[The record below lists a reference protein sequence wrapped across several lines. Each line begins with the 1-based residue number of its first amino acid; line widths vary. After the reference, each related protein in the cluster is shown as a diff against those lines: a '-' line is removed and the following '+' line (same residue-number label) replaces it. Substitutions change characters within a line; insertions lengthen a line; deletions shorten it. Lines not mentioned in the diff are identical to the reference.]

1 MTRGWRGDV
10 TASETAALLVV
21 LLCGRVAFWHLEG
34 IAAEWV
40 WRRADPGY
48 ETTGTQRQLEKKFLR
63 VLFNGDAR
71 DAKYRDMA
79 KWTALALVVNFP
91 ALVSDMH
98 SYLPSEEERVEA
110 TFAQALVLLVVF
122 FVANIF
128 CRAGVYPLAYMVCAG
143 RAPSVKPE
151 ADDQGVK
158 PADRESGANANVEAA
173 TVVEAMP
180 DSAPRVEDS
189 SLLIVDVTEE
199 AE

>member
-10 TASETAALLVV
+10 SASETAALLVV
-21 LLCGRVAFWHLEG
+21 LLCGRVAFWRLEG

-63 VLFNGDAR
+63 NLFNGDAR

-79 KWTALALVVNFP
+79 KLTALAMVVYFP
-91 ALVSDMH
+91 AVVSRMYPD
-98 SYLPSEEERVEA
+98 LPSEEERVDA
-110 TFAQALVLLVVF
+110 TFAQALALLVVF
-122 FVANIF
+122 FVAETF
-128 CRAGVYPLAYMVCAG
+128 CRAGVYPLAYMACAG
-143 RAPSVKPE
+143 RAPAVEPE

-158 PADRESGANANVEAA
+158 PADRYRESGANANEEAA

-180 DSAPRVEDS
+180 DSKV
-189 SLLIVDVTEE
+189 
-199 AE
+199 

>member
-21 LLCGRVAFWHLEG
+21 LLCGRVAFYCLEG

-63 VLFNGDAR
+63 NLLNGEAR

-79 KWTALALVVNFP
+79 KLTALALVVNFP
-91 ALVSDMH
+91 ALVSEMF
-98 SYLPSEEERVEA
+98 SLLPSEEERVEA
-110 TFAQALVLLVVF
+110 TFAQALMLLVVF
-122 FVANIF
+122 FVAETF
-128 CRAGVYPLAYMVCAG
+128 CRAGVYPLAYLACAG
-143 RAPSVKPE
+143 RAPAVEPV
-151 ADDQGVK
+151 AD
-158 PADRESGANANVEAA
+158 E
-173 TVVEAMP
+173 
-180 DSAPRVEDS
+180 
-189 SLLIVDVTEE
+189 EE